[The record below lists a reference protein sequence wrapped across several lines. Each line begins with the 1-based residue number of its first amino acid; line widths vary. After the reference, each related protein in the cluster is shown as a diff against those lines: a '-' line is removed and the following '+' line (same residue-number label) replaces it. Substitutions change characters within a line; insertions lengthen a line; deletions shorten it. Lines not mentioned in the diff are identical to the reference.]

1 MVLLLLPLLLLLH
14 VLLLLLLLLLSVLL
28 LSVLLFPL
36 LLLLLPMPRHARAS
50 GPTHTCNKY
59 VVVMLAGNNMQV
71 SHAVHV
77 DTFTAVGVIIDVVH
91 TYQCASYVRNQC

>member
-1 MVLLLLPLLLLLH
+1 MLLLLLPLLLQLH
-14 VLLLLLLLLLSVLL
+14 VLLLLLLLLL
-28 LSVLLFPL
+28 LLFPL

-59 VVVMLAGNNMQV
+59 VVVILVGNNMQV